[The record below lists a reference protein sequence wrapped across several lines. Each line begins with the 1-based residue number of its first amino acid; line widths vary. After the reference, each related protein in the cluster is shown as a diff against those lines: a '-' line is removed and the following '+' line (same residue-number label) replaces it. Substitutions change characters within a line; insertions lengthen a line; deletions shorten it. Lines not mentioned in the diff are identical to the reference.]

1 MTLLNNLGFIFII
14 TLLITIILFC
24 ISFLMARKI
33 KTFYNEKSKKSL
45 ELFYVLVSFLT
56 VFSIIFGVIAFYYEQ
71 NQRRITEDE
80 INNIILENAKRE
92 IEFNLGLIQYIKE
105 NEEEFR
111 NTQAFASNRFQ
122 YYYLEKA
129 QDIIKDI
136 DTRMTL
142 IDTVRILKESNEGIN
157 KFAGELFL
165 TLNQEQLQLYK
176 KLKNEG
182 IGTLKRDFIK
192 IESNSKIIRYHID
205 KIIV

>member
-1 MTLLNNLGFIFII
+1 
-14 TLLITIILFC
+14 
-24 ISFLMARKI
+24 MARKI